1 MNVFCTFKI
10 GPFVPIKK
18 EPSWI
23 YTELLIIL
31 QAMKHDKVWKKKI
44 SAKNL
49 RRAKPS
55 QIEQETDRRRE
66 GRAGEWVSMSD
77 L

>member
-1 MNVFCTFKI
+1 
-10 GPFVPIKK
+10 
-18 EPSWI
+18 
-23 YTELLIIL
+23 
-31 QAMKHDKVWKKKI
+31 MKHDKVWKKKI

-66 GRAGEWVSMSD
+66 GRAGEWVSMFD